1 MSALRI
7 EDLSPGPAAQPGVG
21 PAAAPASSAD
31 RELDERRLQ
40 VVAEQAAGL
49 RWQIVTTA
57 VVVAA
62 IAAAAVPKGLIALW
76 FVAVVASREWRA
88 HALARMTR
96 DCATPIAQRLHATV
110 RWNVLIGACNGSAA
124 LFMGWLDT
132 TLAAA
137 LTMLLVSWSAG
148 AVSTSSTV
156 MRAFVAYAAPMF
168 VPMAAMWALQGS
180 WLGWGVATLVLMFFG
195 VQTRFARR
203 NLETFEE
210 SYRIRLEN
218 LALAQRLAAEQAE
231 LAHAR
236 DLAEHA
242 NLEKSR
248 FLAAA
253 SHDLRQPLQ
262 AIILNSGELLRR
274 ATGTAFDP
282 VVADLHLGVEQLGS
296 MLDALLD
303 LSKLDAGA
311 VVARPRCTALR
322 PLLENVAASLQAAAR
337 TKGLALRVECPPSL
351 AAHSDPDLLRR
362 MLVNLVD
369 NAIKFTASGEV
380 VAAAS
385 PVGDAVEIAVRDTG
399 TGIAP
404 EDQARVF
411 DDLVQLPGPAQRKGH
426 GLGLGI
432 VRRVAALLGTQVWVE
447 SAPGQGSTFRW
458 TVPASRSGEAEAKHM
473 PTTFSLAGRRVLL
486 LDDEPMVRGAYA
498 NALAGM
504 GAVTVTAATIAE
516 ACAEVAQVVPDA
528 VVLDYRLAHGGRGFD
543 AAARLRALAPG
554 LAIVMLSADSSR
566 ALAEQARALGLP
578 LLRKPVD
585 GETLA
590 RALANAIGA
599 AAAAA
604 PLDAMPSPTTR
615 RAR

>member
-1 MSALRI
+1 MA
-7 EDLSPGPAAQPGVG
+7 DPSPGPVAEPAVEPGET
-21 PAAAPASSAD
+21 PAAASAFTTD
-31 RELDERRLQ
+31 CELDERRLQ

-49 RWQIVTTA
+49 RWQIATTA
-57 VVVAA
+57 VIVAA
-62 IAAAAVPKGLIALW
+62 IAVAAVPKGLIAMW

-88 HALARMTR
+88 HALVRLTR
-96 DCATPIAQRLHATV
+96 DRTAPIAERLRATV

-124 LFMGWLDT
+124 LFMAWLDT
-132 TLAAA
+132 TLAAV
-137 LTMLLVSWSAG
+137 LTMILVSWGAG

-156 MRAFVAYAAPMF
+156 MRAFVAYAALLF
-168 VPMAAMWALQGS
+168 VPTAAMWALQGN

-203 NLETFEE
+203 NLATFEE

-262 AIILNSGELLRR
+262 AITLNSGELLRR
-274 ATGTAFDP
+274 ATGTALDP

-311 VVARPRCTALR
+311 VVARPRRAALR
-322 PLLENVAASLQAAAR
+322 PLLESVAASLQAAAR
-337 TKGLALRVECPPSL
+337 SKGLALRVECPPGL

-385 PVGDAVEIAVRDTG
+385 LVGDAVEIAVRDTG
-399 TGIAP
+399 AGIAP
-404 EDQARVF
+404 ENQARVF
-411 DDLVQLPGPAQRKGH
+411 DDLVQLPGPARRKGH

-432 VRRVAALLGTQVWVE
+432 VRRAAALLGTQVRVE
-447 SAPGQGSTFRW
+447 SAPGRGSTFRW
-458 TVPASRSGEAEAKHM
+458 LVPASHSGETEAKDM
-473 PTTFSLAGRRVLL
+473 PARVSLAGRRVLL
-486 LDDEPMVRGAYA
+486 LDDDPMVRGAYA
-498 NALAGM
+498 NALTGM

-528 VVLDYRLAHGGRGFD
+528 AVLDHRLAHGERGFD
-543 AAARLRALAPG
+543 AADRLRALAPG

-566 ALAEQARALGLP
+566 ALADQARAHGLP

-590 RALANAIGA
+590 RALAEAIGA
-599 AAAAA
+599 AAAAVRR
-604 PLDAMPSPTTR
+604 DAMPSPTTR
-615 RAR
+615 SAR